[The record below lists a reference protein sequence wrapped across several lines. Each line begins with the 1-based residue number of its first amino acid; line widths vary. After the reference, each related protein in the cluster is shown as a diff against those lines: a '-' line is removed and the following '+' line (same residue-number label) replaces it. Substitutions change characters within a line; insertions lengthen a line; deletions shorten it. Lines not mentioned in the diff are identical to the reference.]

1 LTRPLL
7 AIDGDSLAHR
17 AYHALPKSIR
27 LNALVGFANFL
38 IRLWEAEQPES
49 VLVGWVSSAWWV
61 VGVSPDA
68 FAWPD
73 DTGSTPNPPITAMR
87 VTASDAPAAPIRA

>member
-1 LTRPLL
+1 MASAEVPLPC
-7 AIDGDSLAHR
+7 DVVFG
-17 AYHALPKSIR
+17 
-27 LNALVGFANFL
+27 LVAP
-38 IRLWEAEQPES
+38 ASTTES

-73 DTGSTPNPPITAMR
+73 DTGSTPNPPIIAMR